1 MSQLL
6 SQISLKNKIVL
17 FQIKNKKI
25 LYEFLQL
32 SSSSSTSSD
41 EVRGELKLGL
51 IYDANAGILTVKLI
65 EVVISTCYITY
76 RIFTLTFSNGW
87 IGTIIFVRVSKA
99 HDLRA
104 RELSGIADPYA
115 KIRLLPDRSNVWQT
129 TIHRRTLNPGK
140 NFPSSIRL
148 LRNQTIH
155 WNIKISCIFLA
166 LFSSIRWRLCFRS
179 STCIIT
185 GRENL
190 GNSALRFWCIYEAPW
205 FGLRAASPIFCAGY
219 WNKFNYYYKTNF
231 AIRSGRWF

>member
-76 RIFTLTFSNGW
+76 RILTLTFSNG
-87 IGTIIFVRVSKA
+87 
-99 HDLRA
+99 
-104 RELSGIADPYA
+104 
-115 KIRLLPDRSNVWQT
+115 
-129 TIHRRTLNPGK
+129 
-140 NFPSSIRL
+140 
-148 LRNQTIH
+148 
-155 WNIKISCIFLA
+155 
-166 LFSSIRWRLCFRS
+166 
-179 STCIIT
+179 
-185 GRENL
+185 
-190 GNSALRFWCIYEAPW
+190 
-205 FGLRAASPIFCAGY
+205 
-219 WNKFNYYYKTNF
+219 
-231 AIRSGRWF
+231 